1 MRRRAIIQMI
11 VIGVLAGIVTGG
23 VAYFVPWLPDAA
35 STQAGLIDEVYW
47 FVAIVCVVIFAL
59 VAGVALYAGWK
70 FRAADDDLDDGSP
83 IHGHTGLEIWWTA
96 IPTALVVAMA
106 VFSGINLSRAEAL
119 PNNPAVVEVTAQ
131 QFAWSFHY
139 PGLDRTP
146 AHPLVEV
153 DVPVRISLHANDV
166 IHSFWVPEF

>member
-11 VIGVLAGIVTGG
+11 VIGVLAGIVTGA

-47 FVAIVCVVIFAL
+47 FVAIICVVIFAL

-83 IHGHTGLEIWWTA
+83 IHGHTGLEICVDGD
-96 IPTALVVAMA
+96 PD
-106 VFSGINLSRAEAL
+106 RARRRDVDLLRHHPLDRVRGA
-119 PNNPAVVEVTAQ
+119 ARQTT
-131 QFAWSFHY
+131 AWS
-139 PGLDRTP
+139 R
-146 AHPLVEV
+146 
-153 DVPVRISLHANDV
+153 
-166 IHSFWVPEF
+166 